1 MLTVFYSV
9 LLFALLINELFLGRV
24 DWPVS
29 TPPSGLLFAGKCR
42 VCCGVSKGDFVDTVK
57 FQE

>member
-9 LLFALLINELFLGRV
+9 LLFALLINELFLGRI

-29 TPPSGLLFAGKCR
+29 TPPSGLLLQGNAGFAVGSAR
-42 VCCGVSKGDFVDTVK
+42 
-57 FQE
+57 EIL